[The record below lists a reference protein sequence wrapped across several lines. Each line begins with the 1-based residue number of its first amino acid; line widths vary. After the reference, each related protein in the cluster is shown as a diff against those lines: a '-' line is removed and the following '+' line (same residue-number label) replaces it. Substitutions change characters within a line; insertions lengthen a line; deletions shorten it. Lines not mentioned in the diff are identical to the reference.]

1 MTHVRS
7 SLSVAW
13 SPPTFGGFKVNVD
26 AATRPQGNVVAS
38 VCRDSAGAIL
48 GASLSRGISTDPL
61 VGEARGV
68 LFDLHS
74 ALALGLPLVL
84 IEADKSQVV
93 DALQDLS
100 SPSPWQIF
108 NDVCNAPFLFGSF
121 RSCKVVFTPL
131 VRIPCARFGSLGRFL
146 VLRGQFVPSPELLN
160 NYSSIYAALL
170 IQTRCHGHLCLP
182 EKHVALLVFGD
193 SLFDAGN
200 NNYINTTSD
209 YRSNVWPYGETFF
222 KYPTGRFSDGRI
234 IPDFIA
240 EYAKLPL
247 ITPYLHPAY
256 SQYTD
261 GANFASAG
269 AGALVGTHRGFVVD
283 LQAQLRY
290 FKNLIGL
297 SRQKLGD
304 ADARALLG
312 RALYLFSIG
321 TNDYVAPFATNSSG
335 LLSYSREEYV
345 DMVIGNLTIVI
356 KEIHK
361 NGGRKFGFQSLPPVG
376 SFPYRRA
383 LINNAVAQEITAR
396 VILHNKALSKVLVKL
411 ERQLNG
417 FRYSMAN
424 MYNFLGERTNY
435 PSKYGFKEG
444 KIACCGTG
452 PHRGINSC
460 GGKRSAMKEYELC
473 HNPRKYVFF
482 DSGHPTEMANEQFA
496 KLMWSGTPND
506 TGPYN
511 LKALFEL

>member
-1 MTHVRS
+1 M
-7 SLSVAW
+7 
-13 SPPTFGGFKVNVD
+13 
-26 AATRPQGNVVAS
+26 AALR
-38 VCRDSAGAIL
+38 
-48 GASLSRGISTDPL
+48 
-61 VGEARGV
+61 
-68 LFDLHS
+68 FHS
-74 ALALGLPLVL
+74 
-84 IEADKSQVV
+84 
-93 DALQDLS
+93 
-100 SPSPWQIF
+100 
-108 NDVCNAPFLFGSF
+108 C
-121 RSCKVVFTPL
+121 
-131 VRIPCARFGSLGRFL
+131 FL
-146 VLRGQFVPSPELLN
+146 VL
-160 NYSSIYAALL
+160 YAALL

-182 EKHVALLVFGD
+182 EKHVALFVFGD

-283 LQAQLRY
+283 LQAQLSY

-297 SRQKLGD
+297 LRQKLGD

-376 SFPYRRA
+376 SSPSRRA
-383 LINNAVAQEITAR
+383 LNNSAVTGEVTAR

-411 ERQLNG
+411 ERQLKG

-424 MYNFLGERTNY
+424 MYNFLGERINH
-435 PSKYGFKEG
+435 PSKYGL
-444 KIACCGTG
+444 
-452 PHRGINSC
+452 S
-460 GGKRSAMKEYELC
+460 RSFHSA
-473 HNPRKYVFF
+473 HNVY
-482 DSGHPTEMANEQFA
+482 
-496 KLMWSGTPND
+496 
-506 TGPYN
+506 
-511 LKALFEL
+511 LK